1 MNDKTKEEL
10 KAESIKAERDSIQ
23 VTTGKATDN
32 EEVEKEV
39 EKEEPTNDEKGL
51 EESGS
56 DDEIDTDTE
65 KEIEASEKTEEQL
78 ETEKQEAKTTAEKAR
93 VQKRI
98 DKVVARAKAAETE
111 LAELKK
117 QLAAKA
123 SEDGAK
129 FTKEDVEAEA
139 KRIADEKINEREF
152 TNACNRLAD
161 GAKKLDKEFDKK
173 IQALS
178 EDVAPLPG
186 YMIGILDDIDNGAQV
201 LKHFADNQDVY
212 EDIYTL
218 NPVKMA
224 TAINKLSFKLMAEA
238 KPKPKPISKVPPP
251 NDPVNGGV
259 NTSIVLNDKD
269 PMEDW
274 VKKRNAQVAQRN
286 AMKLAGM
293 R

>member
-1 MNDKTKEEL
+1 MTDKTKEEL
-10 KAESIKAERDSIQ
+10 KAEATKAERESIQ
-23 VTTGKATDN
+23 VTVNRTN
-32 EEVEKEV
+32 EETEVEEKEPEKVDDGDNKPEENETEV
-39 EKEEPTNDEKGL
+39 EENKE
-51 EESGS
+51 
-56 DDEIDTDTE
+56 
-65 KEIEASEKTEEQL
+65 EIEASEKTEEQL
-78 ETEKQEAKTTAEKAR
+78 ETEKQEAKTAAEKAR
-93 VQKRI
+93 IQKRI
-98 DKVVARAKAAETE
+98 DKEVAKRKVLETE
-111 LAELKK
+111 NAELKK

-186 YMIGILDDIDNGAQV
+186 YMIGILDDIDNGAEV

-224 TAINKLSFKLMAEA
+224 TAIAKLGTKLAAEA

-259 NTSIVLNDKD
+259 KTPINLSDKE
-269 PMEDW
+269 PIEDW
-274 VKKRNAQVAQRN
+274 IKKRNAQVAERQAQKR
-286 AMKLAGM
+286 AGM